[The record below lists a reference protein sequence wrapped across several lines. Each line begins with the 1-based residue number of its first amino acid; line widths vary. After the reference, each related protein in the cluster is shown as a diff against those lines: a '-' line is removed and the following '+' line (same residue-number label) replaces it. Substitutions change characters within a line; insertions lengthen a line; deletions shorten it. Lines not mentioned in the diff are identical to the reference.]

1 MTRPLRIKYDGA
13 LYHVTSRGNDREDR
27 KKGMSPIIEMWA
39 LLGVPSWMSRVARIV
54 SGGMVFHVLKKADDL
69 QPFRT
74 KAAFRSEVT
83 RMIGKDGGETV
94 RFKIMSLSAKIIA
107 AGICIVWLFS
117 GQALSQAQ
125 YYQGKTITIIRG
137 GEPGGSGDM
146 QARALIPF
154 LRRNIPGES
163 NIIIENMPGAA
174 GMKAVNHIYSSAKPD
189 GLAIASA
196 GTPIIVGPILGTTGA
211 RYDLDKLIF
220 LGSTESGDPYVFLS
234 RREAGL
240 DNLEKLRA
248 ASGIRIGAQTVG
260 HSVYN
265 SGRMFAYLMGLK
277 DPRFV
282 VGFGGPELD
291 IALVRGEI
299 DARANSADTVAG
311 RNRDALEKGAF
322 HIHATITIPR
332 GKFHPRFANVPELD
346 TFTKNEKERQLV
358 HLFRSFLYLRWPYV
372 LPPATPPE
380 IVKTLRAAMAKAFN
394 DPDFAKEFKKLM
406 GSDPTPLTGEQMDSA
421 LRELPRDPATLA
433 LYKKMTEHDPLPT
446 R

>member
-1 MTRPLRIKYDGA
+1 M
-13 LYHVTSRGNDREDR
+13 
-27 KKGMSPIIEMWA
+27 
-39 LLGVPSWMSRVARIV
+39 
-54 SGGMVFHVLKKADDL
+54 
-69 QPFRT
+69 
-74 KAAFRSEVT
+74 AAFRFEATGFLVKTEVPT
-83 RMIGKDGGETV
+83 M
-94 RFKIMSLSAKIIA
+94 RFSFMLLPTKILI
-107 AGICIVWLFS
+107 AGICSVWFFM
-117 GQALSQAQ
+117 GQAIAQ
-125 YYQGKTITIIRG
+125 VPYYQGKTITIIRG
-137 GEPGGSGDM
+137 GEPGGSGDR

-154 LRRNIPGES
+154 LRKNIPGEP
-163 NIIIENMPGAA
+163 NIVIENMPGAA
-174 GMKAVNHIYSSAKPD
+174 GMKAVNHIYSTAKPD
-189 GLAIASA
+189 GLTIASA
-196 GTPIIVGPILGTTGA
+196 GTPIIVGPILGTPGA

-234 RREAGL
+234 RREAGF

-291 IALVRGEI
+291 VALVRGEI
-299 DARANSADTVAG
+299 DARANSADTVTT
-311 RNRDALEKGAF
+311 RNRDAFEKGAF
-322 HIHATITIPR
+322 NIHATITIPK

-346 TFTKNEKERQLV
+346 TFAKNDGERQLV

-372 LPPATPPE
+372 VPPATQPE
-380 IVKTLRAAMAKAFN
+380 IVKTLRAAMAKSFK
-394 DPDFAKEFKKLM
+394 DPDFPKEFKKLM
-406 GSDPTPLTGEQMDSA
+406 GSEPTPLTGEEMDSA

-433 LYKKMTEHDPLPT
+433 LYKKMTEHDPLPA